1 MDHISGF
8 KTATQENDNKKL
20 KELSVSCVGEYVGN
34 RYATDNSI
42 NWYFKSIYQ
51 FHIWKVSARVI
62 LPSTHKDIYFILG

>member
-20 KELSVSCVGEYVGN
+20 KELSVSCVGEYIGN

-42 NWYFKSIYQ
+42 N
-51 FHIWKVSARVI
+51 
-62 LPSTHKDIYFILG
+62 